1 MTQGV
6 KMIKIR
12 ECPMALLVLVK
23 GKTLINLVEVVL
35 AEDETMKQM
44 MGTTIIVK
52 NGNLILVKDLAVLA
66 IGKAE
71 VTEEGVLVIGKTEM
85 KEEGVLVHPEMK
97 NVVVVVVEVVVV
109 EGVGEEEALVVD
121 EEEGNMTDTVEVI
134 ERKCCSQIVVI
145 IFNQKTFQGTLYIN

>member
-97 NVVVVVVEVVVV
+97 NVVVVVEVVVV